1 MSITLKRPMFRMGGQ
16 AGSEDTGITSG
27 LRQQYQVGRLVT
39 DESSPYANYPYGVS
53 ENSYANPNLM
63 GIGSAAN
70 MYGLLNSAIN
80 KAAPDKNIFPKTN
93 EEGEVEPVSIEEKL
107 ARIMKQYEVTPEQ
120 ELNAVIG
127 GIGSGFSG
135 AYTLGEALNKA
146 AQARNQI
153 IDPKIQRAQEI
164 KSKLDLLPIEQAYK
178 EKLQM
183 LKNKDKTFALTDKIN
198 QLKVGMNRLYEIAD
212 KLKDPS
218 ISDEDKKKLLR
229 EKTILEGTIE
239 TILPKSDPILE
250 GFLKSD
256 LGAKLFKSE
265 IAAIKAERGVK
276 EDEKVTQ
283 DMYIEAIK
291 RVREKLSK
299 SNTDKGMKKGGRV
312 KMEEGGISERY
323 TTDETETELETDTAD
338 KGTDI
343 NMIDFAAQQ
352 QNEIPQPKMQ
362 QITPDQVQP
371 LTYNELRARLPK
383 EISNEVVNL
392 ISKSKQALVDF
403 ANITTQKDA
412 VDFNAKYG
420 VNLVLPQV

>member
-1 MSITLKRPMFRMGGQ
+1 MSITFKRPMFRMGGQ

-80 KAAPDKNIFPKTN
+80 KAAPDKNIFPKTDN
-93 EEGEVEPVSIEEKL
+93 EGEVEPVSIEEKL

-218 ISDEDKKKLLR
+218 ISAEDKKKLLR

-265 IAAIKAERGVK
+265 IAAIKSEKGIK
-276 EDEKVTQ
+276 DDEKVTH

-323 TTDETETELETDTAD
+323 TTDETESETETDTAD

>member
-1 MSITLKRPMFRMGGQ
+1 MSITLKRPMFRMGGK

-27 LRQQYQVGRLVT
+27 LRQPYQVGRLVT
-39 DESSPYANYPYGVS
+39 DEGGSYENYPYGVQQ
-53 ENSYANPNLM
+53 NPNLM
-63 GIGSAAN
+63 GVGAAAN
-70 MYGLLNSAIN
+70 MYGLLNGIIN

-93 EEGEVEPVSIEEKL
+93 DEGEVEPVSIEEKL

-218 ISDEDKKKLLR
+218 ISAEDKKKLLR

-323 TTDETETELETDTAD
+323 TTDETETETDTAD

>member
-1 MSITLKRPMFRMGGQ
+1 
-16 AGSEDTGITSG
+16 
-27 LRQQYQVGRLVT
+27 
-39 DESSPYANYPYGVS
+39 
-53 ENSYANPNLM
+53 
-63 GIGSAAN
+63 
-70 MYGLLNSAIN
+70 
-80 KAAPDKNIFPKTN
+80 
-93 EEGEVEPVSIEEKL
+93 
-107 ARIMKQYEVTPEQ
+107 
-120 ELNAVIG
+120 
-127 GIGSGFSG
+127 
-135 AYTLGEALNKA
+135 
-146 AQARNQI
+146 
-153 IDPKIQRAQEI
+153 
-164 KSKLDLLPIEQAYK
+164 
-178 EKLQM
+178 M

-212 KLKDPS
+212 KLKDPA
-218 ISDEDKKKLLR
+218 ISAEDKKKLLR

-323 TTDETETELETDTAD
+323 TTDETETETDTAD